1 MREFC
6 YNGPMRALIQRV
18 LKAAV
23 TVEGEEVGAIGP
35 GLLIFICAMAGD
47 GDDEARF
54 LAAKIAKLRVFADG
68 EGKTNLGVREVGGE
82 ALVVSQFTLAANW
95 RKGNRPG
102 FSKAAPPEEGER
114 LYGLFADLLEAEGV
128 PVARGCFGALM
139 EVSLVNDGPFTIWMD
154 TAEK

>member
-1 MREFC
+1 
-6 YNGPMRALIQRV
+6 MRALIQRV
-18 LKAAV
+18 SRAAV
-23 TVEGEEVGAIGP
+23 TVEREKLGAIGP

-47 GDDEARF
+47 GDEEARF
-54 LAAKIAKLRVFADG
+54 LATKIAKLRIFADS
-68 EGKTNLGVREVGGE
+68 EGKTNLSIGQLGGE

-114 LYGLFADLLEAEGV
+114 LYELFADLLEAEGV
-128 PVARGCFGALM
+128 PVARGRFGALM

>member
-18 LKAAV
+18 SRAAV
-23 TVEGEEVGAIGP
+23 TVGREKLGAIGP

-47 GDDEARF
+47 GDEEARF
-54 LAAKIAKLRVFADG
+54 LAGKIAKLRIFADG
-68 EGKTNLGVREVGGE
+68 EGKTNLSIGQVGGE

-95 RKGNRPG
+95 RKGNRAG

-114 LYGLFADLLEAEGV
+114 LYGLFADLLEAEDV
-128 PVARGCFGALM
+128 PVARGRFGVLM

-154 TAEK
+154 TEEK